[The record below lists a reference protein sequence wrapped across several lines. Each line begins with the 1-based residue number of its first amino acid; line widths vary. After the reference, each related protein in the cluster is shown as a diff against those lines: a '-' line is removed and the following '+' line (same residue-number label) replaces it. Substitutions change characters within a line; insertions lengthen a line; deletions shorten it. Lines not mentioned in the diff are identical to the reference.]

1 MPAYRVE
8 VSGVWRNL
16 ALQTE
21 QPHSQVYNVAA
32 PGPMSAQVAGLQL
45 FGGEA
50 ARMRCLALPAAD
62 ARVLGDGVP

>member
-45 FGGEA
+45 FGGA
-50 ARMRCLALPAAD
+50 AGRMRCLALPTAD
-62 ARVLGDGVP
+62 ARVLGDVAP

>member
-8 VSGVWRNL
+8 VTGVWRNL

-21 QPHSQVYNVAA
+21 ESQSQVFNVAA
-32 PGPMSAQVAGLQL
+32 PGSLSAQVAGLQL

-50 ARMRCLALPAAD
+50 ARMRCLALPAAA
-62 ARVLGDGVP
+62 ARVLGDRVP

>member
-8 VSGVWRNL
+8 VTGMWRNL

-21 QPHSQVYNVAA
+21 HPHSQVYNVAA
-32 PGPMSAQVAGLQL
+32 PGPLSAQVAGLQL

-50 ARMRCLALPAAD
+50 GRMRCLALPAAD
-62 ARVLGDGVP
+62 ARVLGDGMP

>member
-8 VSGVWRNL
+8 VTGVWRNL

-21 QPHSQVYNVAA
+21 QPQSLVYNVAA
-32 PGPMSAQVAGLQL
+32 PGPLSAQVAGLQL

-50 ARMRCLALPAAD
+50 ARMRYLALPTPD
-62 ARVLGDGVP
+62 ARVTGDVP

>member
-50 ARMRCLALPAAD
+50 GRRRCLALPGPYAQVLAD
-62 ARVLGDGVP
+62 TT